1 MPRARARQAGGRT
14 PETPYR
20 LGATP
25 RGSSLAGGLP
35 LRIEAAPGTG
45 RRRRWHNRRTVSAS
59 LARLLPLF
67 ERERRAG
74 RACALGVL
82 VHTAGSTYQKPGALI
97 LIAANGDYAGLLSG
111 GCLETDLREH
121 AARVIVSGEPHT
133 LEYEMGT
140 EEDLLWGLGLG
151 CEGTMRIL
159 LLRVGPQ
166 NHWQPLD
173 FLAAAHR
180 AHTHAAVGI
189 VCESSRADVPC
200 GALAL
205 PASVPASTPAALRT
219 PALQAA
225 LAASARGGGAG
236 VQVEDC
242 FALFLLPLSLSP
254 RILVLGAGP
263 DVVPLVDFAA
273 QLSWQVTLVDHRPA
287 YANAAHFPAAAAV
300 LLGRPEGLS
309 ATVDLGA
316 FVGAIVMSHHLPSD
330 LLYLRALAGSP
341 IPYVGLLGPPA
352 RRDKLLTE
360 LGALAAALRPRLHAP
375 IGLPLGGRAPES
387 IALAIIAE
395 LHAFVHAQDEKRSA
409 PGTVR
414 AAGAH

>member
-1 MPRARARQAGGRT
+1 
-14 PETPYR
+14 
-20 LGATP
+20 
-25 RGSSLAGGLP
+25 
-35 LRIEAAPGTG
+35 
-45 RRRRWHNRRTVSAS
+45 
-59 LARLLPLF
+59 
-67 ERERRAG
+67 
-74 RACALGVL
+74 

-121 AARVIVSGEPHT
+121 ATRVIASGETHT
-133 LEYEMGT
+133 LQYEMGT
-140 EEDLLWGLGLG
+140 QEDLLWGLGLG

-166 NHWQPLD
+166 NDWQPLD

-180 AHTHAAVGI
+180 QHTPAAVGI
-189 VCESSRADVPC
+189 VCESSRADLPC
-200 GALAL
+200 GALAF
-205 PASVPASTPAALRT
+205 PASVAAPAAAALGT
-219 PALQAA
+219 PALRAA
-225 LAASARGGGAG
+225 LAACARGQASAG
-236 VQVEDC
+236 VHVEDA
-242 FALFLLPLSLSP
+242 FAVFLLPLSLSP

-263 DVVPLVDFAA
+263 DVVPLVEFAA

-300 LLGRPEGLS
+300 LLGRPEGLA

-330 LLYLRALAGSP
+330 LLYLRALAASA

-352 RRDKLLTE
+352 RRDKLLTD
-360 LGALAAALRPRLHAP
+360 LGALAAGLRPRLHAP

-395 LHAFVHAQDEKRSA
+395 LHAFVYAQAEKRSA
-409 PGTVR
+409 PSAVR

>member
-1 MPRARARQAGGRT
+1 M
-14 PETPYR
+14 
-20 LGATP
+20 
-25 RGSSLAGGLP
+25 
-35 LRIEAAPGTG
+35 EAAPDTG
-45 RRRRWHNRRTVSAS
+45 RAPRWHNRRTVSAS
-59 LARLLPLF
+59 LAPLLPLF

-82 VHTAGSTYQKPGALI
+82 LHTEGSTYQKRGALI

-111 GCLETDLREH
+111 GCLETDLLEH
-121 AARVIVSGEPHT
+121 AARVIASGEAHT
-133 LEYEMGT
+133 VQYEMGT
-140 EEDLLWGLGLG
+140 EEDLLWGLGVG
-151 CEGTMRIL
+151 CEGSMRIL

-166 NHWQPLD
+166 NDWQPLE
-173 FLAAAHR
+173 FLATAHR
-180 AHTHAAVGI
+180 EDTPAAVGI
-189 VCESSRADVPC
+189 VCESSRAAVRC

-205 PASVPASTPAALRT
+205 PAGVPAPTPAALRA

-225 LAASARGGGAG
+225 LAACAEGSGGASVHVG
-236 VQVEDC
+236 DSFTV
-242 FALFLLPLSLSP
+242 FLLPLLRSP

-273 QLSWQVTLVDHRPA
+273 RLGWQVTLVDHRPA

-300 LLGRPEGLS
+300 LLGRPESLA
-309 ATVDLGA
+309 ATVDLRT

-330 LLYLRALAGSP
+330 RLYLRAVAESS

-352 RRDKLLTE
+352 RRDRLLGD
-360 LGALAAALRPRLHAP
+360 LGPLTAALRPRLHAP
-375 IGLPLGGRAPES
+375 VGLPLGGRAPES

-395 LHAFVHAQDEKRSA
+395 LHAFVHAQAEKRSA
-409 PGTVR
+409 PSAVR